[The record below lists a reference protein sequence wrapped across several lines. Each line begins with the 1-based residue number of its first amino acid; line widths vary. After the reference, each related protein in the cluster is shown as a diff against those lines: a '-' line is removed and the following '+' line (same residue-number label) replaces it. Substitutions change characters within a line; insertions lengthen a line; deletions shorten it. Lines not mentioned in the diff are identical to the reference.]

1 MLESL
6 FADNLPL
13 LNFHVSKLIKL
24 TEFYRIADSLT
35 KYKLKKSIILLKYY
49 CYVIIRKTKIYLT
62 ERKKAFYR

>member
-6 FADNLPL
+6 FEDNLPL

-24 TEFYRIADSLT
+24 TEFYRFADALT
-35 KYKLKKSIILLKYY
+35 KYKLKKRIILLKYY
-49 CYVIIRKTKIYLT
+49 CYVIIRKTKIYSI